1 MGTGAGLVEWH
12 GLVLRYLAQQP
23 ASAQTVLDGY
33 ARMQAGELDSRE
45 VETINL
51 LLQAGAR
58 VEAQQALHERL
69 DSMPADPYAEAVL
82 IELACWDPSHH
93 ATGRLAAKEWLLAH
107 TDPGLTG
114 YVQARSDFLSERAIH
129 LDEVGGA
136 AGIAQISP
144 LLALLLA
151 GGLVWCALWAL
162 KGLTEFGPHE

>member
-1 MGTGAGLVEWH
+1 MSSH
-12 GLVLRYLAQQP
+12 PAQQP

-33 ARMQAGELDSRE
+33 SRMQAGELDARE
-45 VETINL
+45 VEAINL

-58 VEAQQALHERL
+58 VEAQQALQERL

-93 ATGRLAAKEWLLAH
+93 AAGRLAAKEWLLAH

-114 YVQARSDFLSERAIH
+114 YVQARSDFLGERAAH
-129 LDEVGGA
+129 ADEVGGA
-136 AGIAQISP
+136 AEIAQISP

-151 GGLVWCALWAL
+151 AGLLWCALGAL
-162 KGLTEFGPHE
+162 MGLSESGPLE